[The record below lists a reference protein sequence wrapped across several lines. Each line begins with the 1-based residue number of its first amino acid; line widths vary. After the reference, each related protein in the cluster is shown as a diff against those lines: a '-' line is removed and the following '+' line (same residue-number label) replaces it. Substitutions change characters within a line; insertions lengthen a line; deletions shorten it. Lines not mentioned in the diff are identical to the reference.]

1 MPTTKKNDLY
11 NILLGQL
18 LSQDEG
24 IDAEILTNSALNAI
38 KFASLNRNFPLI
50 SNILLIASSDFQR
63 NNSRLN
69 QIVFGSHFK
78 NPVGLA
84 AGFDKN
90 GVGAGLWNYFGFGF
104 AELGTITWHA
114 QEGNPKPRLF
124 RIAKEKAALNRMG
137 FNNQGAE
144 NFLKTIEKQKI
155 LAPGNRPCVLGI
167 NLGKSKITPLDEA
180 HKDYS
185 LSLKLLAPL
194 SDYAVINVSSPN
206 TPGLRS
212 LQGTKQIK
220 KLISTLKDL
229 PNCPPLLVKIAPDLS
244 NEAIDEIAR
253 VAMENGIDGIIA
265 INTSLDRFDLKN
277 LKIKTGNTLGQENG
291 GLSGLPLQKRGL
303 EVIRRLRRS
312 TDNDL
317 PLIGVGGIHSARAA
331 WERITAGASLV
342 QIYTGWI
349 FEGPNLVPD
358 ILDGLI
364 QQMEKHG
371 FRNIKEAI
379 GSEKNHGSKIQKELN
394 KFL

>member
-50 SNILLIASSDFQR
+50 SNILLKASSDFQR
-63 NNSRLN
+63 NNSNLN

-253 VAMENGIDGIIA
+253 VAMKNGIDGIIA

-379 GSEKNHGSKIQKELN
+379 GSEEPWK
-394 KFL
+394 

>member
-38 KFASLNRNFPLI
+38 KFASINRNFPLI
-50 SNILLIASSDFQR
+50 SNILLKASSDFQR
-63 NNSRLN
+63 NNSSLN

-137 FNNQGAE
+137 FNNEGAE
-144 NFLKTIEKQKI
+144 KFLKTIEKQKI
-155 LAPGNRPCVLGI
+155 PPPGNRPCVLGI

-185 LSLKLLAPL
+185 LSLSLLAPL

-212 LQGTKQIK
+212 LQETKQIK
-220 KLISTLKDL
+220 KLIRTLKDL
-229 PNCPPLLVKIAPDLS
+229 SNCPPLLVKIAPDLS

-253 VAMENGIDGIIA
+253 VSMENGIDGIIA
-265 INTSLDRFDLKN
+265 INTSLNRFDLKN
-277 LKIKTGNTLGQENG
+277 LKIKTGNTLEQENG

-303 EVIRRLRRS
+303 EVMRRLRRS
-312 TDNDL
+312 TNNHL
-317 PLIGVGGIHSARAA
+317 PLIGVGGINSAKAA

-358 ILDGLI
+358 ILDGLTL
-364 QQMEKHG
+364 QLKKNG

-379 GSEKNHGSKIQKELN
+379 GSEEPWK
-394 KFL
+394 

>member
-1 MPTTKKNDLY
+1 LSTNKKNDLY
-11 NILLGQL
+11 NVLLGQL

-24 IDAEILTNSALNAI
+24 IDAEILTNSALHAI
-38 KFASLNRNFPLI
+38 KLASLNRNLPII
-50 SNILLIASSDFQR
+50 SNILSKASSDLQR
-63 NNSRLN
+63 ENSSLN
-69 QIVFGSHFK
+69 QILFGSKFK

-114 QEGNPKPRLF
+114 QKGNPKPRLF

-144 NFLKTIEKQKI
+144 NFLKTLEKQQI
-155 LAPGNRPCVLGI
+155 PAPGNRPCVLGI

-180 HKDYS
+180 HKDYF

-212 LQGTKQIK
+212 LQGAKEIK
-220 KLISTLKDL
+220 KLIRTLKCIN
-229 PNCPPLLVKIAPDLS
+229 NCPPLLVKIAPDLS
-244 NEAIDEIAR
+244 NEAIDEIAK
-253 VAMENGIDGIIA
+253 VTMENGIDGIIA
-265 INTSLDRFDLKN
+265 INTSLNRFNLKN
-277 LKIKTGNTLGQENG
+277 LEIKTGNSLEQENG
-291 GLSGLPLQKRGL
+291 GLSGLPLQERGL
-303 EVIRRLRRS
+303 EVITRLRKI
-312 TDNDL
+312 TNNDL
-317 PLIGVGGIHSARAA
+317 PLIGVGGISSAKAA
-331 WERITAGASLV
+331 WERIAAGASLI

-349 FEGPNLVPD
+349 FEGPRLVPD

-364 QQMEKHG
+364 LQMEKHG

-379 GSEKNHGSKIQKELN
+379 GSEEPWK
-394 KFL
+394 

>member
-50 SNILLIASSDFQR
+50 SNILLKASSDFQR
-63 NNSRLN
+63 NNSSLN

-331 WERITAGASLV
+331 WERITAGASLI

-364 QQMEKHG
+364 LQMEKHG

-379 GSEKNHGSKIQKELN
+379 GSKEPW
-394 KFL
+394 K

>member
-50 SNILLIASSDFQR
+50 SNILLKASSDFQR
-63 NNSRLN
+63 NNSSLN

-114 QEGNPKPRLF
+114 QKGNPKPRLF

-379 GSEKNHGSKIQKELN
+379 GSEEPWK
-394 KFL
+394 

>member
-11 NILLGQL
+11 NILLGQH

-50 SNILLIASSDFQR
+50 SNILLKASSDFQR
-63 NNSRLN
+63 NNSSLN

-212 LQGTKQIK
+212 LQGTKQMK

-277 LKIKTGNTLGQENG
+277 LKIKTGNTLEQENG

-303 EVIRRLRRS
+303 EVIQRLRRS

-331 WERITAGASLV
+331 WERITAGASLI

-364 QQMEKHG
+364 LQMEKHG

-379 GSEKNHGSKIQKELN
+379 GSEEPWK
-394 KFL
+394 

>member
-50 SNILLIASSDFQR
+50 SNILLKASSDFQR
-63 NNSRLN
+63 NNSSLN

-137 FNNQGAE
+137 FNNEGAE
-144 NFLKTIEKQKI
+144 KFLKTIEKQKI

-212 LQGTKQIK
+212 LQGTKQMK

-303 EVIRRLRRS
+303 EVIQRLRRS

-379 GSEKNHGSKIQKELN
+379 GSEEPWK
-394 KFL
+394 

>member
-50 SNILLIASSDFQR
+50 SNILLKASSDFQR
-63 NNSRLN
+63 NNSSLN

-137 FNNQGAE
+137 FNNEGAE
-144 NFLKTIEKQKI
+144 KFLKTIEKQKI
-155 LAPGNRPCVLGI
+155 LARGNRPCVLGI

-220 KLISTLKDL
+220 KLIRTLKDL
-229 PNCPPLLVKIAPDLS
+229 SNCPPLLVKIAPDLS

-303 EVIRRLRRS
+303 EVIQRLRRS

-364 QQMEKHG
+364 LQMEKHG

-379 GSEKNHGSKIQKELN
+379 GSEEPWK
-394 KFL
+394 

>member
-50 SNILLIASSDFQR
+50 SNILLKASSDFQR
-63 NNSRLN
+63 NNSSLN

-303 EVIRRLRRS
+303 DVIRRLRRS

-379 GSEKNHGSKIQKELN
+379 GSEEPWK
-394 KFL
+394 

>member
-1 MPTTKKNDLY
+1 MSTYKKNDFY

-50 SNILLIASSDFQR
+50 SNILLKASSDFQR
-63 NNSRLN
+63 NNSSLN

-229 PNCPPLLVKIAPDLS
+229 TNCPPLLVKIAPDLS
-244 NEAIDEIAR
+244 NQAIDEIAR
-253 VAMENGIDGIIA
+253 VAIENGIDGIIA

-277 LKIKTGNTLGQENG
+277 LKIKTGNTLGHENG

-349 FEGPNLVPD
+349 FEGPNLVPE

-379 GSEKNHGSKIQKELN
+379 GSEEPWK
-394 KFL
+394 

>member
-1 MPTTKKNDLY
+1 MSKNKKNDLY

-38 KFASLNRNFPLI
+38 KFASLNRNFPII
-50 SNILLIASSDFQR
+50 SNMLLKASSNFQR
-63 NNSRLN
+63 NNSSLN
-69 QIVFGSHFK
+69 QTIFGSHFK
-78 NPVGLA
+78 NPLGLA

-114 QEGNPKPRLF
+114 QKGNPKPRLF

-137 FNNQGAE
+137 FNNEGAE
-144 NFLKTIEKQKI
+144 KFLKTIEKQQI
-155 LAPGNRPCVLGI
+155 PSPGNRSCVLGI

-180 HKDYS
+180 HTDYF
-185 LSLKLLAPL
+185 LSLRLLAPL
-194 SDYAVINVSSPN
+194 ADYAVINVSSPN

-212 LQGTKQIK
+212 LQETKRIK
-220 KLISTLKDL
+220 KLIRTLKDL
-229 PNCPPLLVKIAPDLS
+229 SNCPPLLIKIAPDLS
-244 NEAIDEIAR
+244 NEEIDEISK
-253 VAMENGIDGIIA
+253 VATENDIDGIIA
-265 INTSLDRFDLKN
+265 INTSLDRFNLKN
-277 LKIKTGNTLGQENG
+277 LKIKTGNTLEQEKG

-303 EVIRRLRRS
+303 EVIRRVRS
-312 TDNDL
+312 SINDDL
-317 PLIGVGGIHSARAA
+317 PLIGVGGINSARTA

-342 QIYTGWI
+342 QVYTGWI
-349 FEGPNLVPD
+349 FEGPNLVPE

-364 QQMEKHG
+364 LQMEKHG

-379 GSEKNHGSKIQKELN
+379 GSEEPWK
-394 KFL
+394 

>member
-50 SNILLIASSDFQR
+50 SNILLKASSDFQR
-63 NNSRLN
+63 NNSSLN

-206 TPGLRS
+206 TQGLRS

-379 GSEKNHGSKIQKELN
+379 GSEEPWK
-394 KFL
+394 

>member
-1 MPTTKKNDLY
+1 MSNNKKNDLY

-38 KFASLNRNFPLI
+38 KFASLNRNFPII
-50 SNILLIASSDFQR
+50 SNILLKASNDFQR
-63 NNSRLN
+63 NSSSLN

-78 NPVGLA
+78 NPLGLA

-114 QEGNPKPRLF
+114 QKGNPKPRLF
-124 RIAKEKAALNRMG
+124 RIAQEKAALNRMG
-137 FNNQGAE
+137 FNNEGAE
-144 NFLKTIEKQKI
+144 KFLKTLEKQQI
-155 LAPGNRPCVLGI
+155 PAPGNRPCVLGI

-185 LSLKLLAPL
+185 LSLRLLAPL

-212 LQGTKQIK
+212 LQGTQQIK
-220 KLISTLKDL
+220 KLIRTLKDIS
-229 PNCPPLLVKIAPDLS
+229 NCPPLLVKIAPDLS
-244 NEAIDEIAR
+244 NEEIDEILR

-265 INTSLDRFDLKN
+265 INTSLNRFDLKN
-277 LKIKTGNTLGQENG
+277 LKIKTGNTLGQEKG

-303 EVIRRLRRS
+303 EVIRRLRNG
-312 TDNDL
+312 TNNDL
-317 PLIGVGGIHSARAA
+317 PLIGVGGISSARTA
-331 WERITAGASLV
+331 WERIAAGASLV
-342 QIYTGWI
+342 QVYTGWI

-358 ILDGLI
+358 ILDGLTL
-364 QQMEKHG
+364 QMEKHG
-371 FRNIKEAI
+371 FRNIKEVI
-379 GSEKNHGSKIQKELN
+379 GSEEPWK
-394 KFL
+394 

>member
-50 SNILLIASSDFQR
+50 SNILLKASSDFQR
-63 NNSRLN
+63 NNSSLN

-312 TDNDL
+312 TNNDL

-379 GSEKNHGSKIQKELN
+379 GSEEPWK
-394 KFL
+394 

>member
-50 SNILLIASSDFQR
+50 SNILLKASSDFQR
-63 NNSRLN
+63 NNSSLN

-220 KLISTLKDL
+220 KLIRTLKDL
-229 PNCPPLLVKIAPDLS
+229 SNCPPLLVKIAPDLS

-312 TDNDL
+312 TDNNL

-371 FRNIKEAI
+371 FQNIKEAI
-379 GSEKNHGSKIQKELN
+379 GSEEPWK
-394 KFL
+394 

>member
-1 MPTTKKNDLY
+1 MSKNKKKDLY

-38 KFASLNRNFPLI
+38 KFASLNRNFPII
-50 SNILLIASSDFQR
+50 SNILLKASKEFQR
-63 NNSRLN
+63 NNSSLN
-69 QIVFGSHFK
+69 QIIFGSHFK

-137 FNNQGAE
+137 FNNEGAE
-144 NFLKTIEKQKI
+144 KFLSTIKNQKI
-155 LAPGNRPCVLGI
+155 PAPGNRPCVLGI

-180 HKDYS
+180 NKDYF

-220 KLISTLKDL
+220 KLIQTLKDL
-229 PNCPPLLVKIAPDLS
+229 SNCPPLLVKIAPDLS
-244 NEAIDEIAR
+244 NEEIDELAR
-253 VAMENGIDGIIA
+253 VAIENGIDGIIA
-265 INTSLDRFDLKN
+265 INTSLNRFNLKN
-277 LKIKTGNTLGQENG
+277 LRIKTGNTLEKENG
-291 GLSGLPLQKRGL
+291 GLSGLPLEKRGL
-303 EVIRRLRRS
+303 EVIRRLRKS
-312 TDNDL
+312 TNHSL
-317 PLIGVGGIHSARAA
+317 PLIGVGGISSAQTA
-331 WERITAGASLV
+331 WERIAAGASLV
-342 QIYTGWI
+342 QVYTGWI
-349 FEGPNLVPD
+349 FEGPNLVPN
-358 ILDGLI
+358 ILDGLTL
-364 QQMEKHG
+364 QMEKHG
-371 FRNIKEAI
+371 FQNIKEVI
-379 GSEKNHGSKIQKELN
+379 GSEEPWK
-394 KFL
+394 

>member
-1 MPTTKKNDLY
+1 LSKNKKNDLY

-50 SNILLIASSDFQR
+50 SNILLKASSDFQR
-63 NNSRLN
+63 NNSSLN

-220 KLISTLKDL
+220 KLIRTLKDL

-331 WERITAGASLV
+331 WERITAGASLI

-364 QQMEKHG
+364 QQMEKNG

-379 GSEKNHGSKIQKELN
+379 GSKEPW
-394 KFL
+394 K

>member
-50 SNILLIASSDFQR
+50 SNILLKASSDFQR
-63 NNSRLN
+63 NNSSLN

-229 PNCPPLLVKIAPDLS
+229 TNCPPLLVKIAPDLS

-379 GSEKNHGSKIQKELN
+379 GSEEPWK
-394 KFL
+394 